1 MKDSK
6 HFIVTAASLHSTE
19 DTMEDSK
26 SWTPQKKEVLIMLV
40 LMVISLMAAL
50 DATVLITI
58 LPVRGVNSS
67 LIRWNFILTLI

>member
-6 HFIVTAASLHSTE
+6 HFIVTVASLYSTE

-26 SWTPQKKEVLIMLV
+26 LWTPQKKEVLIMLV
-40 LMVISLMAAL
+40 LIVISLMAAL

-58 LPVRGVNSS
+58 LLVRGVNSS